1 MLLAAVTSFAQT
13 GTIKGRVSLSSDES
27 ADNVSVTIRGTK
39 IGTNTDAQGNYEI
52 KNIKPGNYT
61 LRATAVGFSSKEKSI
76 SIQDGDELTENFTLT
91 TSSETLTEVF
101 VKGNAN
107 KYTKTESEYVSRMT
121 IKNLENAQV
130 YNVVTKQLMKDQLV
144 TNQDEALKNVP
155 GLYQLWGATNRAG
168 DGGSWFSLRGFTTQS
183 LVRNG
188 IAGKVNSNSD
198 AANLEK
204 IEVIKGPS
212 ATLFG
217 NVLSSYGGL
226 INRVTK
232 KPTENF
238 GGEIAYQ
245 SGSYGFNRLSA
256 DVNTPINDDK
266 TALFRLNAS
275 VGTAN
280 TFQDFGYSKSYFIA
294 PSFSYQV
301 NEKLNIS
308 IDAEIGNQD
317 NSGMPLIYLSASSA
331 DLGFNNAKDLNINF
345 KRSFLGD
352 EFMTNTKT
360 FNVFA
365 QANYKISDEWTS
377 QTVFSSSSN
386 KAAGLQTWFYLL
398 KDEQL

>member
-1 MLLAAVTSFAQT
+1 MKVKISFSKLICCLILLTAMTSFAQT
-13 GTIKGRVSLSSDES
+13 GTIKGRVSLSNDES
-27 ADNVSVTIRGTK
+27 VDNVSVTIRGTK

-76 SIQDGDELTENFTLT
+76 TVQDGDELTENFTLT

-107 KYTKTESEYVSRMT
+107 KYTKTESEYVSRMKV
-121 IKNLENAQV
+121 KNLENSQV
-130 YNVVTKQLMKDQLV
+130 YNVVTKELMKDQLV

-238 GGEIAYQ
+238 GGDITYQ
-245 SGSYGFNRLSA
+245 SGSYGFNRLST
-256 DVNTPINDDK
+256 DINTPLLLLVLQI
-266 TALFRLNAS
+266 LFRIS
-275 VGTAN
+275 VI
-280 TFQDFGYSKSYFIA
+280 QKVI
-294 PSFSYQV
+294 
-301 NEKLNIS
+301 L
-308 IDAEIGNQD
+308 
-317 NSGMPLIYLSASSA
+317 LHRLSH
-331 DLGFNNAKDLNINF
+331 I
-345 KRSFLGD
+345 R
-352 EFMTNTKT
+352 
-360 FNVFA
+360 
-365 QANYKISDEWTS
+365 
-377 QTVFSSSSN
+377 
-386 KAAGLQTWFYLL
+386 
-398 KDEQL
+398 